1 MVLIDKITFKNVISF
16 TMPTIIM
23 MVFMSVYQMV
33 DGVFISNIIGTNAL
47 SAVNIVFPVISFL
60 IGVSIMLGTGG
71 SAIIAKNLGE
81 DKPDKARRQFTLI
94 ILTGIVVGIVTAIIG
109 VIFIDPIVRI
119 LGATE
124 TIYQYCI
131 DYLFILCLAAPF
143 AVLQMLFSC
152 FFPAAGK
159 PRLGLTV
166 ISIGGIA
173 NIILDY
179 LFMAV
184 LDMGIKGAALA
195 TSIGYAI
202 PAIFGLFYF
211 ALSKKSLLYFE
222 KPELDFKM
230 LLFTCANGSSEMVTN
245 LANGVTTFL
254 FNYMMMKFIGEDGV
268 AAITVALYAQF
279 LLSAV
284 FMGYSNGIAPVISFN
299 YGAQDIPSLKKLI
312 KISLVFIFFNNPIF
326 CFSPKG

>member
-1 MVLIDKITFKNVISF
+1 MALINKITFKNVISF

-47 SAVNIVFPVISFL
+47 SAVNIIFPVISFL

-94 ILTGIVVGIVTAIIG
+94 ILTGIVVGIVTAVIG

-131 DYLFILCLAAPF
+131 DYLFILCLSAPF

-211 ALSKKSLLYFE
+211 ALSKKAFFISRSPNLIL
-222 KPELDFKM
+222 KCCCSHAQTALPKWLQTSQTELQHFF
-230 LLFTCANGSSEMVTN
+230 L
-245 LANGVTTFL
+245 TT
-254 FNYMMMKFIGEDGV
+254 
-268 AAITVALYAQF
+268 
-279 LLSAV
+279 
-284 FMGYSNGIAPVISFN
+284 
-299 YGAQDIPSLKKLI
+299 
-312 KISLVFIFFNNPIF
+312 
-326 CFSPKG
+326 